1 MIDDDS
7 YMKNKMWSA
16 ASFLS
21 FDKIEDAYFTKLVN
35 SRAPNFDK
43 SNHILEIGFGNGN
56 LLGWLRHQGIS
67 ALHGVEINKILLSTA
82 EEHNLFAYSNIEDA
96 LSAGPFDII
105 FALDVIEHLKK
116 DDLINLFQLLSRAL
130 RDDDVIILRFPNG
143 DSPFG
148 RINQNGDLTHEMEI
162 GVGNLRMLCQLS
174 QLEIVALTDE
184 PLPIF
189 GVGLLRGLQ
198 HLAILS
204 LRKVF
209 QAIFGAV
216 FFQGN
221 FLPLGPNY
229 ICSLRKK
236 RMNT

>member
-1 MIDDDS
+1 
-7 YMKNKMWSA
+7 MK
-16 ASFLS
+16 
-21 FDKIEDAYFTKLVN
+21 
-35 SRAPNFDK
+35 K
-43 SNHILEIGFGNGN
+43 SNRILEIGFGNGN
-56 LLGWLRHQGIS
+56 LLGWLKCQGVTE
-67 ALHGVEINKILLSTA
+67 LHGVEINKILLSTA
-82 EEHNLFAYSNIEDA
+82 GQNNIFAYNNIEDA
-96 LSAGPFDII
+96 LSAGPYDVI
-105 FALDVIEHLKK
+105 FALDVIEHIKK
-116 DDLINLFQLLSRAL
+116 DELVKTFQQLSRAL

-174 QLEIVALTDE
+174 GLEIITLTDE

-189 GVGLLRGLQ
+189 KVGILRAFQ

-204 LRKVF
+204 ARKVF
-209 QAIFGAV
+209 QLIFGAV

-236 RMNT
+236 RINF